1 MFKKILIANRG
12 EIAVR
17 VIRACRELGV
27 QTVAIFSDADRSSLH
42 VRLADEAFCVG
53 PGPVGRSYLN
63 IPNIISTALI
73 CGADAIH
80 PGYGFLAENAR
91 FAEICQDHGL
101 TFIGP
106 SPAVIASMGD
116 KATAKRIMKQAGVP
130 TTPGSDIV
138 ESVDDAQKIAEK
150 MGFPVLLKATAGGGG
165 KGMREVHDP
174 RDFATAFATAQAEA
188 EASFK
193 DGRLYVEKLIIAPRH
208 IEVQLIGDNFGS
220 LVHLGERDCSIQKPS
235 HQKLIEESPAP
246 LLEAGVIKKLHAT
259 AIAAGKAVKYSNAG
273 TLEFLVS
280 GTDVY
285 FMEMNTRIQ
294 VEHPVTEMVYGVDI
308 VQEQIRVAA
317 GEPLGF
323 KQKELH
329 PVGHAIEVRVNA
341 ESADAG
347 FAPAAGVLDQV
358 EFPGGPGVRVDTH
371 MHPGAV
377 IPPYYDSMI
386 AKIIAHGRTRNAA
399 IARMER
405 ALAETRIDGVRTT
418 VDFCREIMR
427 DDDFRR
433 GGVRVE
439 WLKNDFMPRR
449 AERLSAELV

>member
-17 VIRACRELGV
+17 IIRACQELGV
-27 QTVAIFSDADRSSLH
+27 ATVAIFSDPDRASLH
-42 VRLADEAFCVG
+42 VRHADEAFCVG

-73 CGADAIH
+73 SGADAIH

-91 FAEICQDHGL
+91 FAEIAQDHGL

-116 KATAKRIMKQAGVP
+116 KATAKRIMKAAGVP
-130 TTPGSDIV
+130 ITPGSDIV
-138 ESVDDAQKIAEK
+138 ASVDEGQKIAEK
-150 MGFPVLLKATAGGGG
+150 MGFPVLIKATAGGGG
-165 KGMREVHDP
+165 KGMREVHDG
-174 RDFATAFATAQAEA
+174 RDLATAFATAQAEA

-193 DGRLYVEKLIIAPRH
+193 DGRLYIEKLIIAPRH
-208 IEVQLIGDNFGS
+208 IEVQVIGDNFGS
-220 LVHLGERDCSIQKPS
+220 IVHLGERDCSIQKPS
-235 HQKLIEESPAP
+235 HQKLIEEAPAP
-246 LLEAGVIKKLHAT
+246 ALDAGVIKKLHAT
-259 AIAAGKAVKYSNAG
+259 AVAAGRAVKYTNAG

-317 GEPLGF
+317 GEALGLR
-323 KQKELH
+323 QKELH
-329 PVGHAIEVRVNA
+329 PVGHAIEVRINA
-341 ESADAG
+341 EDPDAG
-347 FAPAAGVLDQV
+347 FAPAAGTLNAV

-371 MHPGAV
+371 VVAGAV

-386 AKIIAHGRTRNAA
+386 AKIVVHGRTRAGA
-399 IARMER
+399 IARMDR
-405 ALAETRIDGVRTT
+405 ALGETRIEGVKTT
-418 VDFCREIMR
+418 IGFCRDVLRSEE
-427 DDDFRR
+427 FRR

-439 WLKNDFMPRR
+439 WLKADYMPRR
-449 AERLSAELV
+449 ADALGVGAA